1 LSRTQE
7 FALRCSSNDETSHRE
22 IVRQQYNF
30 SPPDTTTERED
41 YSVDLDSVTNLELL
55 IIPDISGG
63 HARAS
68 LANCAL
74 GRIPLPQTN
83 ARINVR
89 STIVRWD
96 LIHGG

>member
-7 FALRCSSNDETSHRE
+7 FGLRCSSNDEKSHRE
-22 IVRQQYNF
+22 IIRQQYDF

-41 YSVDLDSVTNLELL
+41 YSEDLDSVTNLELL
-55 IIPDISGG
+55 TIPTSVADM
-63 HARAS
+63 RAQA
-68 LANCAL
+68 LRNCAL
-74 GRIPLPQTN
+74 GRIPLRQTN

-89 STIVRWD
+89 RTIVRWD